1 MAQLL
6 NVMTRVVWL
15 EKMPTNSVQI
25 LINSKF
31 FLWPNE
37 RIFLKTFFG
46 NIVLNY
52 GLVAEIWTK
61 NCIFRGF
68 LAFPGNPWKKPEIF
82 MAYVHPRNLLN
93 IIAFGTSHRY
103 CFFEEE
109 IRLKAADTH
118 PSIHPSIHSYIP
130 RKDELINAILQN
142 GNCAKNLDYEN
153 SKNDYKM

>member
-1 MAQLL
+1 MAQPWNAMAQLL

-52 GLVAEIWTK
+52 GRNRLVHVSSRLVVWLPRYGPKTAF
-61 NCIFRGF
+61 FRGF
-68 LAFPGNPWKKPEIF
+68 LAFPGNPWKKPGIF

-103 CFFEEE
+103 CIVEEE
-109 IRLKAADTH
+109 IWLKAADTH
-118 PSIHPSIHSYIP
+118 TSIHPSIHPFIP
-130 RKDELINAILQN
+130 TFIHLEMT
-142 GNCAKNLDYEN
+142 G
-153 SKNDYKM
+153 